1 MNRLRLTAVALALAM
16 TGCVAATH
24 QENAA
29 LRMPWP
35 RSPSPALTAYAP
47 PAKEYPSVG
56 GDILKGASPADQ
68 AAARATASGPL
79 TPP

>member
-1 MNRLRLTAVALALAM
+1 MNRLSLLAVFVTLAM

-56 GDILKGASPADQ
+56 GDILRGASPADQ
-68 AAARATASGPL
+68 AAARAAASGSPS
-79 TPP
+79 PP